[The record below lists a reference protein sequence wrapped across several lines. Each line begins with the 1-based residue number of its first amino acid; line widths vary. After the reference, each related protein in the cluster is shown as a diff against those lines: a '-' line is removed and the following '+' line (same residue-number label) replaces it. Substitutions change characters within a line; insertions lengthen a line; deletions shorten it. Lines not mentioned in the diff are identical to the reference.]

1 MNCANHPELAAA
13 AYCRTCGKPL
23 CSSCT
28 RDVKGV
34 IYCENCLAA
43 RLEGTPAPPPTVYQQ
58 IMDQGLGLKVPP
70 SPGPGPNPTVAG
82 ILAGFFPFGV
92 GAVYCGQYAKG
103 LAHLLIFTGLIWGQ
117 ATTDSDGMHIA
128 LGFGIAFFYVYQIID
143 AIRTARAVQTGQPVP
158 DPFGLTRTFSTGDK
172 VDASRIP
179 AGAIVLI
186 GLGIIFMLH
195 NLGFWFLGFGRLW
208 PLILIFIGA
217 WLFARRMGL
226 LGPKDASCACD
237 RCRAHCLMGPAVL
250 VTLGILFLLDQ
261 QTGIHFGRTWP
272 LLLVVIG
279 LIKVFQGNASTAGH
293 IDAGANPGPGP
304 GGVVGGEVQPP
315 SNEVRNG

>member
-179 AGAIVLI
+179 
-186 GLGIIFMLH
+186 GIWPPLAPDPDLH
-195 NLGFWFLGFGRLW
+195 
-208 PLILIFIGA
+208 
-217 WLFARRMGL
+217 RRV
-226 LGPKDASCACD
+226 AV
-237 RCRAHCLMGPAVL
+237 RAPDGPAGSKGRFLRVRS
-250 VTLGILFLLDQ
+250 VPRALLDGTSRACHARHSVPAGPADRHSLRPHLAAFVGCHRSDQ
-261 QTGIHFGRTWP
+261 GFPGKCFDGRPYRRRCKSWPRTWGRSRRRSSAT
-272 LLLVVIG
+272 I
-279 LIKVFQGNASTAGH
+279 
-293 IDAGANPGPGP
+293 
-304 GGVVGGEVQPP
+304 E
-315 SNEVRNG
+315 